1 MVVQLNFECAPKWQ
15 LGLIGSIFLV
25 GIVVGCSTVT
35 KFGDYYGRRPVY
47 LMGLILNFVLVGIL
61 IISKNAIIAYVCLF
75 FLGVSITA
83 RYFVGYTYNME
94 FQPKRS

>member
-1 MVVQLNFECAPKWQ
+1 
-15 LGLIGSIFLV
+15 
-25 GIVVGCSTVT
+25 
-35 KFGDYYGRRPVY
+35 
-47 LMGLILNFVLVGIL
+47 MGLILNFVLVGIL
-61 IISKNAIIAYVCLF
+61 IISKNAIIAYICLF